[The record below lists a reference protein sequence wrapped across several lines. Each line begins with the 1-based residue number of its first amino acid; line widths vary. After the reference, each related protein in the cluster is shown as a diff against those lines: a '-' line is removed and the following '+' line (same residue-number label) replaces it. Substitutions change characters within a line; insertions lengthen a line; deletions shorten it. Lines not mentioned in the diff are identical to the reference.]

1 MVKKG
6 ALLTHVIP
14 LAVLKNRKR
23 VSLPARFFCSVRSS
37 SLKIQA
43 RTGVSQ
49 VYWFAK
55 WTSSCL
61 STTGF
66 FTGTTRSE
74 PETRP

>member
-6 ALLTHVIP
+6 ALLIHAKP
-14 LAVLKNRKR
+14 LAVLKKRKR

-55 WTSSCL
+55 WTSSFL
-61 STTGF
+61 SPTGS
-66 FTGTTRSE
+66 FTDTTRSE